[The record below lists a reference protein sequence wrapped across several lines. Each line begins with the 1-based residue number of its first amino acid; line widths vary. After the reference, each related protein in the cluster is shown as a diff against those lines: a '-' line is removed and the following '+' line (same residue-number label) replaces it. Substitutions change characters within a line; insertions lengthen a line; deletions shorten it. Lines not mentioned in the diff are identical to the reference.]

1 MIKQLLFHREFTEY
15 TGGHGKVYDYFR
27 HACAHPDWRAV
38 IHLTATSVCE
48 QNPWLALPEYLAPTY
63 QPQEATALFIAGM
76 DWAAYPR
83 DIPGK
88 PVINLIQH
96 VRHATA
102 GHPLR
107 QYLNRPAVRI
117 CVSQAVADAIASTRC
132 VRGPIHVIEAALDM
146 DSAAIARK
154 KQPASIFIDAIKQP
168 ALGHAIASG
177 LSVAPSVSLLTQRI
191 PRTDYL
197 ARLAQAEIAVLL
209 PHPAEGFYLPAL
221 EAMALGCAVVVPDCI
236 GNRAYAHDGTNAL
249 MPPLDAMSILHA
261 IGELL
266 DDPQRRESLRTSGLQ
281 TSGAFTQRDERSA
294 FYRLLEDIDSLWS
307 SI

>member
-1 MIKQLLFHREFTEY
+1 MIKQLLFHREFLEY

-48 QNPWLALPEYLAPTY
+48 QNPWLALREHLAPSY
-63 QPQEATALFIAGM
+63 QPQEAAALFIAGM
-76 DWAAYPR
+76 DWATYPC

-88 PVINLIQH
+88 PVINLVQH
-96 VRHATA
+96 VRHATT

-107 QYLNRPAVRI
+107 QYLNRPAIRI

-132 VRGPIHVIEAALDM
+132 VRGPVYVIEAALDI
-146 DSAAIARK
+146 DSAVTDRK
-154 KQPASIFIDAIKQP
+154 KQTASIFIDAIKQP
-168 ALGHAIASG
+168 ALGRAIANG
-177 LSVAPSVSLLTQRI
+177 LAGTPSVSLLTQRI

-197 ARLAQAEIAVLL
+197 ARLAEADIAVLL

-236 GNRAYAHDGTNAL
+236 GNRAYARDGTNVL
-249 MPPLDAMSILHA
+249 MPPLDAMSILLA

-266 DDPQRRESLRTSGLQ
+266 NDPHQRESLRTNGVR
-281 TSGAFTQRDERSA
+281 TSGAFTQRNERSA
-294 FYRLLEDIDSLWS
+294 FHRLLEDIDSLWS